1 MHHLKSENSSIS
13 TEIRN
18 PDFLTI
24 IRSRASYIWIISSS
38 VLKIY

>member
-18 PDFLTI
+18 PDFLPI
-24 IRSRASYIWIISSS
+24 IRSRKLYLSYIE
-38 VLKIY
+38 